1 MAPRCLRLTGLAV
14 AFLFAAST
22 PLLAQDEDEHSVHH
36 PEPEA
41 AEAPPP
47 AASEGSPPAG
57 LMGQGMMGPGMM
69 EPGEGERE
77 SMPEG
82 MMPRGMM
89 GPDMMHGMMESVM
102 RGSAEGLA
110 RGLVEGMVAVHE
122 MEPEMGPAMGM
133 RPRGMRQHGMMR
145 SRGVGP
151 TLVYGPP
158 GPSVLI
164 RVSSGSVGGA
174 RRAID
179 RRRGSAWSAST
190 VPVLPRVNAVPV
202 GPDSIARTA
211 SRWPTWTTCCSTRT
225 LPLSGRA
232 QSPTSAL
239 GLWRKVQRRRRRS
252 EILAVVDRLAPGT

>member
-57 LMGQGMMGPGMM
+57 MMGQGMMGPGMM

-89 GPDMMHGMMESVM
+89 GPEMMHGMMERMM
-102 RGSAEGLA
+102 RGTAEGLA
-110 RGLVEGMVAVHE
+110 RGLVEGMAAVHG
-122 MEPEMGPAMGM
+122 MEPEIGPPEGMG
-133 RPRGMRQHGMMR
+133 PRGMRQPGMMR
-145 SRGVGP
+145 GRGMGP
-151 TLVYGPP
+151 ALLYGPP
-158 GPSVLI
+158 AEGITVERARAMLEGVLAWHGNPRLKLGTVEEQNDDTI
-164 RVSSGSVGGA
+164 VAEILTVDDSLVQRL
-174 RRAID
+174 AID
-179 RRRGSAWSAST
+179 RATGTFRRI
-190 VPVLPRVNAVPV
+190 
-202 GPDSIARTA
+202 D
-211 SRWPTWTTCCSTRT
+211 
-225 LPLSGRA
+225 
-232 QSPTSAL
+232 
-239 GLWRKVQRRRRRS
+239 
-252 EILAVVDRLAPGT
+252 